1 MRDPFFDEIP
11 VMGADLEV
19 RVLGTGSESEIM
31 LDPATSS
38 ERGGWQNMT
47 AAARKTQDHVLYP
60 VSLFLAWFETTEH
73 NFRFRTHRLPN
84 VHLEPNLLRGAQLP
98 APLHRQGGHKILK
111 TPIAV
116 AVAVLAWML
125 AAAVL
130 SAAPPPVFPLDEV
143 RPGLTGYGL
152 TVFTGTKV
160 DTFGVEVLGIR
171 HNVSP
176 GGDVILVELSG
187 HGLEIA
193 AVAQGMSG
201 SPVYIDGKLLGA
213 VAFGWQGA
221 LRPIAGVTPAG
232 ELVGVSAQPVAPA
245 MARSA
250 ASEDLSALFGLA
262 ADHGLA
268 AALFADAPAAGWP
281 AAPAA
286 LPLAGAR
293 VSAEELALALVPGL
307 ATAVGDDGKLPFGI
321 YTMAAGE
328 ATGRAQ
334 AANTLTPGSACAV
347 VLVSGDAQLG
357 AIGTTSLVDGD
368 RVVLMGHPFLQ
379 VGPVD
384 LPLATAEVVT
394 VFPSRVMS
402 FKMASAG
409 TVVGR
414 VTHDQRAGL
423 AGRLGEFATTVPV
436 KVRVEDGAV
445 VQQYAYEVALE
456 PQLTPALAF
465 WCVYSSLLASGD
477 DASLQTVRY
486 DLITRWRTAA
496 GEELPP
502 VRLSGITAGPGS
514 VAAVGADWVPLL
526 RLLMNSRH
534 AALVPTAVEAVL
546 RAQRPLDTVLIV
558 GAQAPARV
566 APGESFS
573 VAVDLEAWRGAPR
586 RETITLTV
594 PGDLAPGRYKLG
606 VASATEFFAFDAQ
619 RAPGLFSDDNLE
631 ATLALLAVER
641 SPSMLVAALVSPAA
655 GFVAGGRE
663 FAHLPGSVRRAL
675 EDGLA
680 QAATPTTATYVVRAE
695 RELDVLLQGYAVIE
709 LEIQSSPR
717 PVAEEKRP

>member
-1 MRDPFFDEIP
+1 LKPSI
-11 VMGADLEV
+11 
-19 RVLGTGSESEIM
+19 
-31 LDPATSS
+31 
-38 ERGGWQNMT
+38 
-47 AAARKTQDHVLYP
+47 AAV
-60 VSLFLAWFETTEH
+60 
-73 NFRFRTHRLPN
+73 
-84 VHLEPNLLRGAQLP
+84 
-98 APLHRQGGHKILK
+98 
-111 TPIAV
+111 
-116 AVAVLAWML
+116 
-125 AAAVL
+125 AAVL
-130 SAAPPPVFPLDEV
+130 SWILAAAAVTAAPPPVFPLDDV

-152 TVFTGTKV
+152 TVFTGTTV

-171 HNVSP
+171 RHASP

-187 HGLEIA
+187 HGLETA

-201 SPVYIDGKLLGA
+201 SPVYVDGKLLGA

-232 ELVGVSAQPVAPA
+232 ELLGVSTQSAAPA
-245 MARSA
+245 AMRGVVSQ
-250 ASEDLSALFGLA
+250 DLSALFGA
-262 ADHGLA
+262 ATDHGLA
-268 AALFADAPAAGWP
+268 AALFADGPASEWP
-281 AAPAA
+281 AAKAASPPAA
-286 LPLAGAR
+286 TR

-307 ATAVGDDGKLPFGI
+307 AATTSGDGKLPFGL
-321 YTMAAGE
+321 YTMATGE
-328 ATGRAQ
+328 ATGRASTT
-334 AANTLTPGSACAV
+334 ATLTPGSACAV

-357 AIGTTSLVDGD
+357 AIGTTSLVDGN

-384 LPLATAEVVT
+384 LPLATAEIVT
-394 VFPSRVMS
+394 MFPSRIMS

-409 TVVGR
+409 QVVGR

-436 KVRVEDGAV
+436 TVRIEGGAV

-465 WCVYSSLLASGD
+465 WCVYNSLLASGD
-477 DASLQTVRY
+477 DASLQTVSY
-486 DLITRWRTAA
+486 DLTTRWRTAA

-514 VAAVGADWVPLL
+514 VAAVGAEWVPLL

-546 RAQRPLDTVLIV
+546 REQRPLDAAFIV
-558 GAQAPARV
+558 GVQAPARV
-566 APGESFS
+566 APGESFA

-594 PGDLAPGRYKLG
+594 PADLAPGRYKLG
-606 VASATEFFAFDAQ
+606 VASATDFFALDAQ
-619 RAPGLFSDDNLE
+619 RAPGLFLDDNLD
-631 ATLALLAVER
+631 ATLALLAVGR
-641 SPSMLVAALVSPAA
+641 SPSMLVAALVSPDR

-663 FAHLPGSVRRAL
+663 LAHLPGSVRRAL
-675 EDGLA
+675 EDGPA
-680 QAATPTTATYVVRAE
+680 QAATPTLATYVVRAE
-695 RELDVLLQGYAVIE
+695 RELGVLLQGNAVID
-709 LEIQSSPR
+709 LEIQSPPR